1 MMTTALR
8 LVCDYGFEVAGLRLI
23 RWRAMVGN
31 WASRRVAA
39 KVGFHAD
46 QKLLEVSTAV
56 NVIEQRVRQAVP
68 SARVIYLEP
77 DVYVDP
83 NLSAPPTD
91 TIVIKGLE

>member
-1 MMTTALR
+1 M
-8 LVCDYGFEVAGLRLI
+8 
-23 RWRAMVGN
+23 
-31 WASRRVAA
+31 
-39 KVGFHAD
+39 
-46 QKLLEVSTAV
+46 STAV